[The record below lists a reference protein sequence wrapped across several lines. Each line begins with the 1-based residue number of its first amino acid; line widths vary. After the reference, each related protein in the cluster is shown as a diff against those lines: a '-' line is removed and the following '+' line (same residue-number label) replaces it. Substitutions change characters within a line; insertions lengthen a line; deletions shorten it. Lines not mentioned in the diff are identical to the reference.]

1 MDELDKLINKQIY
14 RSTEDSSSAV
24 GGGPTST
31 WEIRLI
37 FATHCTAFHENQGH
51 PCSRWSRTK
60 RHRVRYLQQWG
71 VMQCL
76 CHEAVMTCDIFSL
89 RLACSCAAISLLT
102 VSRFRLTEDPDTT
115 WEGLGVY
122 KQDLRGRQARKI
134 HPLAFRGVY
143 LRSALEQCIPEQSD
157 RRCSQLRRLNVLF
170 FASVELPMPIAESH
184 ASCFHWFDG
193 RGIIHRF
200 NSMWSWFW
208 TISRPPKS
216 TTGFFWHPSLLFLC
230 FAEHRSCGLV
240 SQKEWT
246 DFCCTHSRA
255 TSDLKNRSA
264 GVSYEPC
271 TINLHGIVNQT
282 CTIAHFPCP
291 STTTYVYSPLP
302 LSKFT
307 SPFLEFVVCRFVL
320 LWWLGDPPPQLLS
333 VSVAR
338 CEEYKLTCTR
348 KHCTTSH
355 LRVNHVTSRH
365 GREIFTRG
373 CPQWVTTSD
382 FQIDTLQSLHAS
394 WIPISQLSIQSLG
407 WTSRFYLCITRCG
420 NFVTLHSS
428 FVSGFLEVNL
438 GSQGGAEVF
447 IQCHAAYGGPFCEI
461 KALLPGVDW
470 MDLFSLPL
478 LASRHSDAPETLFC
492 DV

>member
-1 MDELDKLINKQIY
+1 MSFNHD
-14 RSTEDSSSAV
+14 
-24 GGGPTST
+24 
-31 WEIRLI
+31 
-37 FATHCTAFHENQGH
+37 
-51 PCSRWSRTK
+51 
-60 RHRVRYLQQWG
+60 
-71 VMQCL
+71 L
-76 CHEAVMTCDIFSL
+76 C
-89 RLACSCAAISLLT
+89 LLT
-102 VSRFRLTEDPDTT
+102 
-115 WEGLGVY
+115 
-122 KQDLRGRQARKI
+122 
-134 HPLAFRGVY
+134 
-143 LRSALEQCIPEQSD
+143 
-157 RRCSQLRRLNVLF
+157 
-170 FASVELPMPIAESH
+170 FASVKVYLSV
-184 ASCFHWFDG
+184 
-193 RGIIHRF
+193 
-200 NSMWSWFW
+200 SWVCCL
-208 TISRPPKS
+208 
-216 TTGFFWHPSLLFLC
+216 SL
-230 FAEHRSCGLV
+230 R
-240 SQKEWT
+240 
-246 DFCCTHSRA
+246 
-255 TSDLKNRSA
+255 
-264 GVSYEPC
+264 
-271 TINLHGIVNQT
+271 
-282 CTIAHFPCP
+282 
-291 STTTYVYSPLP
+291 
-302 LSKFT
+302 
-307 SPFLEFVVCRFVL
+307 CRFVL

-333 VSVAR
+333 VSVAS

-420 NFVTLHSS
+420 IFVTLHSS

-461 KALLPGVDW
+461 KALPGVDW